1 VCNNALKVF
10 RKENIPYLYGVVNIY
25 LGNSYTFLASI
36 ENTKENC
43 IQAEKAYMN
52 ALEIFTKDASLTYY
66 LEAMTGLAENYVIK
80 SQVENRKEN
89 LEKAIAKCNDII
101 ELLDSSSVVSL
112 LWESSIHFVTF
123 IFRPFRFR
131 KQRS

>member
-1 VCNNALKVF
+1 
-10 RKENIPYLYGVVNIY
+10 
-25 LGNSYTFLASI
+25 
-36 ENTKENC
+36 
-43 IQAEKAYMN
+43 MN

-101 ELLDSSSVVSL
+101 ELLDRHRSSPYYGKAQYILLLSYLGLSDFENKEVNLNKALIANREAVSVFEEGNLVFDK
-112 LWESSIHFVTF
+112 SIALAAGAN
-123 IFRPFRFR
+123 IL
-131 KQRS
+131 S